1 MVDTLVSARPARVDH
16 PGYTMNANGTH
27 VSLREEIL
35 DATTLIVEAE
45 GEVDLYAAP
54 ELKRIVWGAIDAGHT
69 HVVVDLTHAAFMDSA
84 ALGALIGAVKR
95 LRVRDGTL
103 VVASSQPSILRI
115 LEITGLDQVVAVY
128 ASREE
133 AIAAVQRRT
142 AH

>member
-1 MVDTLVSARPARVDH
+1 
-16 PGYTMNANGTH
+16 
-27 VSLREEIL
+27 
-35 DATTLIVEAE
+35 LIVKAE

>member
-1 MVDTLVSARPARVDH
+1 
-16 PGYTMNANGTH
+16 MNAEGTH

-35 DATTLIVEAE
+35 DATTSIVEAE

-69 HVVVDLTHAAFMDSA
+69 HVIVDLTHATFMDST

-115 LEITGLDQVVAVY
+115 LEITGLDQVVAVH

-133 AIAAVQRRT
+133 AIAAVQGRT